1 MSNESQQA
9 PEHAAQAPSAS
20 TSAASQRS
28 RIGLGAVVAG
38 AQGYDA
44 QVQRLAPGGYRSEPR
59 GGKGAGAQGKLGA
72 VDASGGVDRA
82 AAPQGS
88 KAPGAT
94 DEGARDAAP
103 QAPGATND
111 GAREGAPDVAQ
122 DAAAAGEVAAEAQ
135 VSAAVQEGTD
145 VAPAAPRPAR
155 PSGSGVAAV
164 YDWALGSGV
173 ANAEALGG
181 PDGASVL
188 QAADSAVVARA
199 IASVPAS
206 CDAGNVP
213 PGGREG
219 RLADSGE
226 TGSVEHS
233 PGGEGAPEIHLNGRV
248 QGGERRASW
257 AARLDWSQPAPGGFA
272 GLSLG
277 SAPGTQ
283 PAAPDVTMAA
293 QFRMNRDARLAQ
305 TFGPNVSAIAV
316 LQAQRVA
323 EALGHSGVASAI
335 AARLAQ
341 VNQYAVV
348 DTLNVEGSTRYQK
361 TASGMTFCDAYAY
374 DVITALG
381 GYLPRVWWTPRA
393 LVRIREG
400 AQVVTPEVFEAANG
414 RQRQGMITPIPGQ
427 TVGTTGANRVNQWL
441 REDGPAYGWTP
452 IEAATPNEKAQ
463 AAQMAAN
470 EGKLVI
476 GSAAGVRRRRSPVPG
491 AGHISVVLA
500 ESQEANAQEGRGGPD
515 DGRVHRSGA
524 DANAGYAH
532 GTTDGVYNVL
542 ESNAGVHNFA
552 YASRRN
558 GSTPGAETTS
568 SEHWWNNP
576 QHTNGGF
583 WVYDQSRRN
592 SPIPAPG
599 LGAP

>member
-1 MSNESQQA
+1 MSHASQTASEHGA
-9 PEHAAQAPSAS
+9 PAIGAPGV
-20 TSAASQRS
+20 ASQRAKL
-28 RIGLGAVVAG
+28 GVGAVVAG

-44 QVQRLAPGGYRSEPR
+44 QVQRLVPGGYRAK
-59 GGKGAGAQGKLGA
+59 GGGAGSAKA
-72 VDASGGVDRA
+72 SDASGGTDHA
-82 AAPQGS
+82 AAPDVS
-88 KAPGAT
+88 KAP
-94 DEGARDAAP
+94 E
-103 QAPGATND
+103 
-111 GAREGAPDVAQ
+111 
-122 DAAAAGEVAAEAQ
+122 AAGAVAAEAQ
-135 VSAAVQEGTD
+135 VAAAAQEAPGA
-145 VAPAAPRPAR
+145 VPAAPRPAR

-164 YDWALGSGV
+164 YDWALSSGV

-181 PDGASVL
+181 ADGTSIL
-188 QAADSAVVARA
+188 QAADGAIVARA

-219 RLADSGE
+219 PLADSGE
-226 TGSVEHS
+226 AGAVEQS
-233 PGGEGAPEIHLNGRV
+233 PGGEGAPEIHMNGRV
-248 QGGERRASW
+248 QGGARRASW

-293 QFRMNRDARLAQ
+293 QFRLNRDARLAQ
-305 TFGPNVSAIAV
+305 TFGPEVSAIAV

-323 EALGHSGVASAI
+323 EALGHSAVASAI

-361 TASGMTFCDAYAY
+361 TESGMTFCDAYAY

-400 AQVVTPEVFEAANG
+400 AQVVTPEVYQAATPQ
-414 RQRQGMITPIPGQ
+414 QRRGMITPTNE
-427 TVGTTGANRVNQWL
+427 TVGTTGANRVNKWL

-470 EGKLVI
+470 QGRLVI
-476 GSAAGVRRRRSPVPG
+476 GSAAGVRRGSRPVG

-515 DGRVHRSGA
+515 DGRHHRAGA
-524 DANAGYAH
+524 DANFGYAH
-532 GTTDGVYNVL
+532 GTTEGVYNPL
-542 ESNAGVHNFA
+542 ESNAGEHNFSYGA
-552 YASRRN
+552 RRN
-558 GSTPGAETTS
+558 GSTPGAQTS
-568 SEHWWNNP
+568 SSDHWWNNR
-576 QHTNGGF
+576 QHTDGGF

>member
-1 MSNESQQA
+1 M
-9 PEHAAQAPSAS
+9 
-20 TSAASQRS
+20 
-28 RIGLGAVVAG
+28 
-38 AQGYDA
+38 
-44 QVQRLAPGGYRSEPR
+44 
-59 GGKGAGAQGKLGA
+59 
-72 VDASGGVDRA
+72 
-82 AAPQGS
+82 
-88 KAPGAT
+88 
-94 DEGARDAAP
+94 
-103 QAPGATND
+103 
-111 GAREGAPDVAQ
+111 
-122 DAAAAGEVAAEAQ
+122 AAGEVAAEAQ
-135 VSAAVQEGTD
+135 ATAAAQEATD
-145 VAPAAPRPAR
+145 VVPAAPRPAR

-164 YDWALGSGV
+164 YDWALSSGV

-181 PDGASVL
+181 ADGASIL
-188 QAADSAVVARA
+188 QAADRAVVARA

-226 TGSVEHS
+226 TGAVEHS
-233 PGGEGAPEIHLNGRV
+233 PGAEGDDGAQGAPEIHVNGRV
-248 QGGERRASW
+248 RGGARRASW

-305 TFGPNVSAIAV
+305 TFGPEVSAIAV

-323 EALGHSGVASAI
+323 EALGHSAVASAI

-348 DTLNVEGSTRYQK
+348 DTLNVEVSTRYQK
-361 TASGMTFCDAYAY
+361 TESGMTFCDAYAY

-381 GYLPRVWWTPRA
+381 GYLPRVWWRPAA
-393 LVRIREG
+393 LARIRDG
-400 AQVVTPEVFEAANG
+400 AQVVTPEVYQAANQQ
-414 RQRQGMITPIPGQ
+414 QRRGMITPILGR

-470 EGKLVI
+470 QGKLVI
-476 GSAAGVRRRRSPVPG
+476 GSAAGRRRGANPVPG

-500 ESQEANAQEGRGGPD
+500 ESQEANAQEGRDGPD
-515 DGRVHRSGA
+515 DGRRHTTGA
-524 DANAGYAH
+524 DANVGYAH

-542 ESNAGVHNFA
+542 ESNAGSANFA
-552 YASRRN
+552 YGARRS
-558 GSTPGAETTS
+558 GSTPGAQTTS
-568 SEHWWNNP
+568 TQHWWNNR
-576 QHTNGGF
+576 QHTDGGF